1 MMPAMD
7 DLGAPSSYLTLAE
20 GTPVYSS
27 DGERLGEVEHVLSDA
42 DLDIFDGIVIDRSVL
57 PGGHRFVDAS
67 QIGEIHERGVVLTVG
82 RDAAE
87 ELPEP
92 GKSAAAVEV
101 TGEDFAEREWDD
113 ELEGKL
119 KKAWDFLSG
128 KRAEDH
134 RG

>member
-1 MMPAMD
+1 ME
-7 DLGAPSSYLTLAE
+7 DLGDPSSYRALAD
-20 GTPVYSS
+20 GTTVYSS
-27 DGERLGEVEHVLSDA
+27 DGEKLGEVEHVLA
-42 DLDIFDGIVIDRSVL
+42 DQEIDIFDGLILDRSVL
-57 PGGHRFVDAS
+57 PGGHRFVDAT
-67 QIGEIHERGVVLTVG
+67 QIDEIYDRGVVLTV
-82 RDAAE
+82 DAAAAE
-87 ELPEP
+87 PLPEP
-92 GKSAAAVEV
+92 APSAPALEV